1 MRTLLKSVA
10 VEPRVLRHP
19 MLPWVVW
26 KMTTTFERTQAVLET
41 RRLRQMLA
49 SQDEVTNLASLRTTA
64 AGLLRHFPLQ
74 VDIDIS
80 ASALPGVRAQP
91 KRG

>member
-1 MRTLLKSVA
+1 MTTPQERTLA
-10 VEPRVLRHP
+10 V
-19 MLPWVVW
+19 M
-26 KMTTTFERTQAVLET
+26 ET
-41 RRLRQMLA
+41 RKLLQMLA
-49 SQDEVTNLASLRTTA
+49 SNDEVTDMASVQTTA

-80 ASALPGVRAQP
+80 ASALPGVWAQP